1 MNTNKKIFFD
11 VGSHNGSWSRRKATT
26 PNSLVYAFEPTPFL
40 LEKFLYPLEKQ
51 FNNIKVI
58 PKAVGISND
67 LVDFYVAGNRKD
79 FQSDWG
85 CGSIHKFSD
94 DLHIT
99 WPGRSDFKVTEE
111 IQVESI
117 TMKNFVEDNDIQ
129 KIDFFH
135 CDTQGNDLNVLMS
148 FGDKLSIIEEGEIEV
163 FAQNPLYQKINN
175 SRESCEAFLEENG
188 YRVTGL
194 SCNDKFG
201 NEFNL
206 RFAKNP
212 INCEK

>member
-11 VGSHNGSWSRRKATT
+11 VGSHNGSWSRNIAQT
-26 PNSLVYAFEPTPFL
+26 PNSLVYAFEPTPLL

-51 FNNIKVI
+51 FDNIKVI
-58 PKAVGISND
+58 PKAAGISNG
-67 LVDFYVAGNRKD
+67 LVDFYIAGKGEN
-79 FQSDWG
+79 FQSGWG
-85 CGSIHKFSD
+85 CSSIHEFSD
-94 DLHIT
+94 DLNTT
-99 WPGRSDFKVTEE
+99 WPGRSDLEVTEK

-148 FGDKLSIIEEGEIEV
+148 FGDKVSIIEEGEIEV
-163 FAQNPLYQKINN
+163 FAQNPLYKKINN

-188 YRVTGL
+188 YKVTSL
-194 SCNDKFG
+194 SRNDPFG
-201 NEFNL
+201 NELNL

>member
-11 VGSHNGSWSRRKATT
+11 VGSNNGNWSRGTATT

-51 FNNIKVI
+51 FDNIKVI
-58 PKAVGISND
+58 PKAVGISNG
-67 LVDFYVAGNRKD
+67 LVDFYIAG
-79 FQSDWG
+79 QADWG
-85 CGSIHKFSD
+85 CSSIHEFSD
-94 DLHIT
+94 DLDTT
-99 WPGRSDFKVTEE
+99 WPGRSDFKVTEK

-163 FAQNPLYQKINN
+163 FAQNPLYKKINN
-175 SRESCEAFLEENG
+175 SSESCQAFLEENG

-194 SCNDKFG
+194 SRNDSHG

-206 RFAKNP
+206 RFAKNH
-212 INCEK
+212 N

>member
-11 VGSHNGSWSRRKATT
+11 VGSNNGNWSRNIAQT
-26 PNSLVYAFEPTPFL
+26 PNSLVYAFEPIPFL

-51 FNNIKVI
+51 FDNIKVI
-58 PKAVGISND
+58 PKAVGISNG
-67 LVDFYVAGNRKD
+67 LVDFYIAG
-79 FQSDWG
+79 QADWG
-85 CGSIHKFSD
+85 CSSIHKFSD
-94 DLHIT
+94 DLNTT
-99 WPGRSDFKVTEE
+99 WPGRGDFKVTEE

-163 FAQNPLYQKINN
+163 FAQSPLYNKINN
-175 SRESCEAFLEENG
+175 SRESCQAFLEENG

-194 SCNDKFG
+194 SRNDRYG